1 MSARSLTTRT
11 LTKRAVV
18 KRLVAIGGATVLIGG
33 LAACS
38 SGGSADEGG
47 GKVQI
52 TYQADNSPA
61 TAATAKPLIEAF
73 EKANPDITV
82 KFDTRPQGT
91 DGDNL
96 VKTQLST
103 GEMAD
108 VFNYNSGSLM
118 QALNP
123 DNTLVDLSDESWT
136 KDVDEQFTKV
146 VSTDKGVYGA
156 PFGTS
161 FGGGVMYN
169 KKVYADLGLSVPTTW
184 DEFISNSEKIK
195 DAGKV
200 APIIQTYGDTWTSQL
215 FVLGDFANITA
226 QDKDW
231 ADNYTANM
239 ESYAKDPALAG
250 FDHLAEGKDKDLY
263 NEDYASATQANGLKM
278 LADGTG
284 AQYPML
290 TNAISTLQQ
299 DSPDAVADIGAFAL
313 PAEDAD
319 DTNLTIWE
327 PNGLYIPK
335 TTEGDELAAAKKFIA
350 FANSADGCKVQNDT
364 GTPGGPYV
372 ISTCS
377 LPDDVPPMID
387 DLQKYLDDGKASP
400 ALEFLSPIKGP
411 NLEKI
416 CVQVGSGITNAA
428 KGADQYDDD
437 VVQQAQQLGIKGW

>member
-1 MSARSLTTRT
+1 MSARSTR
-11 LTKRAVV
+11 
-18 KRLVAIGGATVLIGG
+18 RLATRLIAIGGAAALVGG

-38 SGGSADEGG
+38 SGGSADTG

-61 TAATAKPLIEAF
+61 TAATAKPLIAAF

-123 DNTLVDLSDESWT
+123 DNTLVDLSDQSWA
-136 KDVDEQFTKV
+136 KDVDPQFTKV
-146 VSTDKGVYGA
+146 VSTDEGMYGA

-169 KKVYADLGLSVPTTW
+169 KKVYEKLGLSVPTTW

-195 DAGKV
+195 DAGDV

-215 FVLGDFANITA
+215 FVLGDFANISA
-226 QDKDW
+226 QQSNW
-231 ADNYTANM
+231 ASRYTANK
-239 ESYAKDPALAG
+239 ESYAKQPALAG
-250 FDHLAEGKDKDLY
+250 FQHLADAQEKGLY

-278 LADGTG
+278 LAEGTG

-290 TNAISTLQQ
+290 TNAIATIQQ
-299 DSPDAVADIGAFAL
+299 DNPDAVDDIGAFAL
-313 PAEDAD
+313 PAQDAA
-319 DTNLTIWE
+319 DTRLTIWE

-335 TTEGDELAAAKKFIA
+335 TSTGDKLAAAKKFIA
-350 FANSADGCKVQNDT
+350 FANSSEGCGVQNDT

-372 ISTCS
+372 ISTCT
-377 LPDDVPPMID
+377 LPDSVPPMIG

-416 CVQVGSGITNAA
+416 CVQVGSGISSAA
-428 KGADQYDDD
+428 VGAKQYDQD

>member
-1 MSARSLTTRT
+1 MSARSLTTR
-11 LTKRAVV
+11 L
-18 KRLVAIGGATVLIGG
+18 LAIGGATVLIGG

-38 SGGSADEGG
+38 SGGSADTGSSG

-52 TYQADNSPA
+52 TYQADNSAA
-61 TAATAKPLIEAF
+61 TAATAKPLIAAF
-73 EKANPDITV
+73 EKANPNITV

-123 DNTLVDLSDESWT
+123 DNTLVDLTDQKWA
-136 KDVDEQFTKV
+136 KNVDPQFTKV
-146 VSTDKGVYGA
+146 VSTDKGMYGA

-169 KKVYADLGLSVPTTW
+169 KKVYEKLGLTVPTTW
-184 DEFISNSEKIK
+184 DQFISNSEKIK
-195 DAGKV
+195 ASGVD
-200 APIIQTYGDTWTSQL
+200 PIIQTYGDTWTSQL

-226 QDKDW
+226 QQKNW
-231 ADNYTANM
+231 ATQYTKHK
-239 ESYAKDPALAG
+239 ESYAKAPALAG
-250 FDHLAEGKDKDLY
+250 FQHLAEVKDKDLV
-263 NEDYASATQANGLKM
+263 NKDYASATQANGLKM

-299 DSPDAVADIGAFAL
+299 DSPDAVNDIGAFAL
-313 PAEDAD
+313 PAENAA

-335 TTEGDELAAAKKFIA
+335 TSTGDKLAAAKKFIA
-350 FANSADGCKVQNDT
+350 FANSSQGCKVQNDT

-372 ISTCS
+372 ISTCT
-377 LPDDVPPMID
+377 LPDSVPSMIG

-416 CVQVGSGITNAA
+416 CVQVGSGISSAA
-428 KGADQYDDD
+428 TGAKQYDQD

>member
-1 MSARSLTTRT
+1 MSARPLTTR
-11 LTKRAVV
+11 L
-18 KRLVAIGGATVLIGG
+18 LAIGGAAVLIGS

-38 SGGSADEGG
+38 SGGSADTGSGG
-47 GKVQI
+47 GKVTI
-52 TYQADNSPA
+52 TYLADNAEA
-61 TAATAKPLIEAF
+61 TAATAKPLIAAF

-82 KFDTRPQGT
+82 KFDTKPQGT

-96 VKTQLST
+96 VKTRLST

-123 DNTLVDLSDESWT
+123 DNTLVDLSKESWA
-136 KDVDEQFTKV
+136 KDVDPQFTKV
-146 VSTDKGVYGA
+146 VSTDKGMYGA

-161 FGGGVMYN
+161 FGGAVLYN

-184 DEFISNSEKIK
+184 ADFISNSEKIK
-195 DAGKV
+195 DAGI

-226 QDKDW
+226 QQKNW
-231 ADNYTANM
+231 ATQYTKHK
-239 ESYAKDPALAG
+239 ESYAEQPALAG
-250 FDHLAEGKDKDLY
+250 FQHLQEGKDKDLY

-278 LADGTG
+278 LAEGKG

-290 TNAISTLQQ
+290 TNAISAIQQ
-299 DSPDAVADIGAFAL
+299 DSPDAVNDIGAFAL
-313 PAEDAD
+313 PAENAD

-335 TTEGDELAAAKKFIA
+335 TTTGDKLAAAKKFVA
-350 FANSADGCKVQNDT
+350 FANSSEGCKVQNDT

-372 ISTCS
+372 ISTCT
-377 LPDDVPPMID
+377 LPDSVPPMIG

>member
-1 MSARSLTTRT
+1 MSVRSV
-11 LTKRAVV
+11 TKRAI
-18 KRLVAIGGATVLIGG
+18 AIGGATVLIGG

-47 GKVQI
+47 GKVEI
-52 TYQADNSPA
+52 TYQADNAPA

-96 VKTQLST
+96 IKTRLST
-103 GEMAD
+103 GEAAD

-123 DNTLVDLSDESWT
+123 DNTLVDLSDEKWAS
-136 KDVDEQFTKV
+136 DVDPQFTKV
-146 VSTDKGVYGA
+146 VSTDKGMYGA

-161 FGGGVMYN
+161 FGGAVLYN
-169 KKVYADLGLSVPTTW
+169 TKVYDDLGLKVPTTW

-195 DAGKV
+195 DAGDV

-226 QDKDW
+226 QDDKW
-231 ADNYTANM
+231 ADDYTANK
-239 ESYAKDPALAG
+239 ESYADEPALAG
-250 FDHLAEGKDKDLY
+250 FEHLAEGKDKDLY

-290 TNAISTLQQ
+290 TNAISAIQQ
-299 DSPDAVADIGAFAL
+299 DSPDAVDDIGAFAL
-313 PAEDAD
+313 PAEDAA

-335 TTEGDELAAAKKFIA
+335 TTTGDKLAAAKKFVA
-350 FANSADGCKVQNDT
+350 FANSTEGCQVQNDT
-364 GTPGGPYV
+364 GTPAGPYV

-387 DLQKYLDDGKASP
+387 DLQQYLDDGKASP

-416 CVQVGSGITNAA
+416 CVQVGSGITTAS

>member
-1 MSARSLTTRT
+1 MSARSLTTR
-11 LTKRAVV
+11 L
-18 KRLVAIGGATVLIGG
+18 LAIGGATVLIGA

-38 SGGSADEGG
+38 SGGSADTGSGG
-47 GKVQI
+47 GKVTI
-52 TYQADNSPA
+52 TYLADNAEA
-61 TAATAKPLIEAF
+61 TAATAKPLIAAF

-82 KFDTRPQGT
+82 KFDTKPQGT

-96 VKTQLST
+96 VKTRLST

-123 DNTLVDLSDESWT
+123 DNTLVDLSKESWA
-136 KDVDEQFTKV
+136 KDVDPQFTKV
-146 VSTDKGVYGA
+146 VSTDKGMYGA

-161 FGGGVMYN
+161 FGGAVLYN
-169 KKVYADLGLSVPTTW
+169 KKVYKDLGLSVPTTW
-184 DEFISNSEKIK
+184 ADFISNSEKIK
-195 DAGKV
+195 DAGI

-226 QDKDW
+226 QQKNW
-231 ADNYTANM
+231 ATQYTKHK
-239 ESYAKDPALAG
+239 ESYADQPALAG
-250 FDHLAEGKDKDLY
+250 FQHLQEGKDKDLY

-278 LADGTG
+278 LADGKG

-290 TNAISTLQQ
+290 TNAISAIQQ
-299 DSPDAVADIGAFAL
+299 DSPDAVNDIGAFAL
-313 PAEDAD
+313 PAENAD

-335 TTEGDELAAAKKFIA
+335 TTTGDKLAAAKKFIA
-350 FANSADGCKVQNDT
+350 FANSSDGCKVQNDT

-372 ISTCS
+372 ISTCT
-377 LPDDVPPMID
+377 LPDSVPPMIG

>member
-1 MSARSLTTRT
+1 MSARSTR
-11 LTKRAVV
+11 
-18 KRLVAIGGATVLIGG
+18 RLATRLIAIGGAAALVGS

-38 SGGSADEGG
+38 SGGSADTG

-61 TAATAKPLIEAF
+61 TAATAKPLIAAF

-123 DNTLVDLSDESWT
+123 DNTLVDLSDQSWA
-136 KDVDEQFTKV
+136 KDVDPQFTKV
-146 VSTDKGVYGA
+146 VSTDEGMYGA

-169 KKVYADLGLSVPTTW
+169 KKVYEKLGLSVPTTW

-195 DAGKV
+195 DAGDV

-215 FVLGDFANITA
+215 FVLGDFANISA
-226 QDKDW
+226 QQSNW
-231 ADNYTANM
+231 ASRYTANK
-239 ESYAKDPALAG
+239 ESYAKQPALAG
-250 FDHLAEGKDKDLY
+250 FQHLADAQEKGLY

-278 LADGTG
+278 LAEGTG

-290 TNAISTLQQ
+290 TNAIATIQQ
-299 DSPDAVADIGAFAL
+299 DNPDAVDDIGAFAL
-313 PAEDAD
+313 PAQDAA
-319 DTNLTIWE
+319 DTRLTIWE

-335 TTEGDELAAAKKFIA
+335 TSTGDKLAAAKKFIA
-350 FANSADGCKVQNDT
+350 FANSSEGCGVQNDT

-372 ISTCS
+372 ISTCT
-377 LPDDVPPMID
+377 LPDSVPPMIG

-416 CVQVGSGITNAA
+416 CVQVGSGISSAA
-428 KGADQYDDD
+428 VGAKQYDQD

>member
-1 MSARSLTTRT
+1 MSARPLTTRI
-11 LTKRAVV
+11 
-18 KRLVAIGGATVLIGG
+18 VAIGGAAVLIGS

-38 SGGSADEGG
+38 SGGSADTGSG
-47 GKVQI
+47 GKVEI
-52 TYQADNSPA
+52 TYQADNGPA

-123 DNTLVDLSDESWT
+123 DNTLTDLSDESWAG
-136 KDVDEQFTKV
+136 DVDPQFTKV
-146 VSTDKGVYGA
+146 VSTDNGMYGA

-161 FGGGVMYN
+161 FGGAVMYN
-169 KKVYADLGLSVPTTW
+169 KKVYEELGLSVPTTW

-195 DAGKV
+195 DAGDV

-226 QDKDW
+226 QQDDW
-231 ADNYTANM
+231 ATQYTKNK
-239 ESYAKDPALAG
+239 ESYAKQPALAG
-250 FDHLAEGKDKDLY
+250 FEHLAEGKDKDLY
-263 NEDYASATQANGLKM
+263 NEDFASATQANGLKM

-290 TNAISTLQQ
+290 TNAISALEQ

-335 TTEGDELAAAKKFIA
+335 TTTGDKLEAAKKFIA
-350 FANSADGCKVQNDT
+350 FANSSEGCKVQNDT

-416 CVQVGSGITNAA
+416 CVQVGSGITTAA
-428 KGADQYDDD
+428 KGAEQYDQD